1 MKSGRR
7 GSNPRPRAWEANSES
22 VQPFA
27 SVHNPS
33 DSFENKRCPQFSA
46 SQPIA
51 GFPRNFV
58 PLLSPNLSAIQG
70 RATDLLTVR
79 DVAARLNV
87 STAMVYKLCDRG
99 ELPHVRISNPI
110 RIAPADLADFIAHSR
125 SFQRPM

>member
-1 MKSGRR
+1 M
-7 GSNPRPRAWEANSES
+7 
-22 VQPFA
+22 
-27 SVHNPS
+27 
-33 DSFENKRCPQFSA
+33 
-46 SQPIA
+46 
-51 GFPRNFV
+51 
-58 PLLSPNLSAIQG
+58 SPNLSAIQG